1 MKYAEII
8 NNNVVQIYNNLPSV
22 YNNISNFFA
31 IDSEQLHDLGWS
43 GNIGVKFYEY
53 TPPESPPEDQI
64 VESVSYTIDDENKQ
78 VYGTNNTVPKPP
90 PAIPQSITATQI
102 RLWLIENNFS
112 LSNIDNLIQS
122 IEDQKT
128 REKVMTEWEYAPYI
142 LRNHPFITTIG
153 SALGLDDNQIDQAF
167 VEASK
172 IGENL

>member
-1 MKYAEII
+1 MYAEII
-8 NNNVVQIYNNLPSV
+8 NNKVEKIHSSLPEA
-22 YNNISNFFA
+22 YNNISNLFA
-31 IDSEQLHDLGWS
+31 LNNLQLSDLGWS
-43 GNIGVKFYEY
+43 GNENVKFYEY
-53 TPPESPPEDQI
+53 VPPDICPQNFI
-64 VESVSYTIDDENKQ
+64 VESVSYTIDHEQFK
-78 VYGTNNTVPKPP
+78 VYGSNNLISIPP
-90 PAIPQSITATQI
+90 PEFITATQI

-128 REKVMTEWEYAPYI
+128 REKVMAEWEYAPYI
-142 LRNHPFITTIG
+142 LRNHPFISVIG